1 MKKSGDNTALKV
13 GRAAF
18 VVGIILALLVGVFGR
33 SLGAAVNTW
42 GTSLL
47 VLLGLVVG
55 FLNVSAKETQSM
67 LMAGTVL
74 VIVAGLGSSFL
85 GSIQFVGQ
93 YLLGILVQLVTFVV
107 PATIVV
113 AIKAVYALAED

>member
-1 MKKSGDNTALKV
+1 MKKSDNTALKV

-33 SLGAAVNTW
+33 ELGATFNTW
-42 GTSLL
+42 ATSLI

-55 FLNVSAKETQSM
+55 FLNVTATETQPM
-67 LMAGTVL
+67 LFAGTVL

-107 PATIVV
+107 PATLVV
-113 AIKAVYALAED
+113 AVKAVYSLAED